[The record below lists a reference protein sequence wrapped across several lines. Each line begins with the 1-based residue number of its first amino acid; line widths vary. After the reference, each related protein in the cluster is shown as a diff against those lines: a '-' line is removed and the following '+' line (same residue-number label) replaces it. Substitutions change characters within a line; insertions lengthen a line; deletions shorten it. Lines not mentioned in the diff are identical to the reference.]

1 MDRRQYTEQVLSSL
15 RRVTHDEREA
25 IRQELDGHMEDHME
39 ALRELGFDEQLAEE
53 RTLAAMGDPAEV
65 GRELNRQYT
74 GWGWVISGRIA
85 KLVAVLLVV
94 PLLCSPFFHDRWMGP
109 TDYIKN
115 RIDPDFS
122 GTTRFLEYAARSDF
136 SPDAPATNMTP
147 LWDGAESVLP
157 LDIRLQVG
165 NDELR
170 VFRVSVGETED
181 WVTGRIFLAAEV
193 LAVAYDQIPFGL
205 VSSWVLGEM
214 TLASQDGG
222 HTAWCGDLAGQDGRL
237 LRIQGT
243 VEIQPGDTYVTLSQD
258 RFGQKFSLRIP
269 LPEVA
274 P

>member
-1 MDRRQYTEQVLSSL
+1 MDRRQYTEQVLSSM
-15 RRVTHDEREA
+15 RRVTYDERES

-136 SPDAPATNMTP
+136 SPDAPAPDMTP

-170 VFRVSVGETED
+170 VFRVSVG
-181 WVTGRIFLAAEV
+181 
-193 LAVAYDQIPFGL
+193 
-205 VSSWVLGEM
+205 
-214 TLASQDGG
+214 
-222 HTAWCGDLAGQDGRL
+222 
-237 LRIQGT
+237 
-243 VEIQPGDTYVTLSQD
+243 
-258 RFGQKFSLRIP
+258 
-269 LPEVA
+269 
-274 P
+274 